1 MPNYTTATIYGWK
14 PTSGSVGT
22 YLVGSGTYATARAN
36 LTSVSSHTDRMRFG
50 QYYDGS
56 YHLNESFVRFDTSS
70 IPDDATITDVKIS
83 FYAFGE
89 TFNDLDIPMELRV
102 YVKDWYATGNALT
115 GTDHVDGADLNTL
128 AKVAHWQIP
137 HAHPE
142 SEHWPTG
149 VYQEFEST
157 TEELANLIAVVT
169 ANKAGFTEFL
179 CAYDWLEN
187 GHIRTGYNYGDVYSS
202 NSATQTQRP
211 RLEITYYIGE
221 DVHQP
226 VECNDAYPVVVG
238 DIEVTATD
246 ANINVLV
253 DPLSELVCSFYD
265 VTIATTTSI
274 SISVDNLYGVPHFP
288 GAHIPSLGERDI
300 DGFLVYIHQGTSDTA
315 PYVFGTEP
323 QKEQIHM
330 LPADVRTHKLYGL
343 PVDKFY
349 HFKVVPYRVV
359 DDDIDPVDGVITSL
373 DLGCQYP
380 NTGYAVDIDNVPHYE
395 GPFKPGVWLEGDVP
409 IDWVG
414 LYGNDEKM
422 GFVENGV
429 WKTYIDHHGYF
440 YLVGTDSAKSLSWYE
455 NKLTLSVGADEGLVL
470 NGGAIRT
477 YNKEHFGDDI
487 PGFWIGTDTD
497 GDYKFY
503 FGGLT
508 KNIEEDPDFESEPN
522 FISWDGNRLRVQGNL
537 AGSSF
542 ETLNK
547 STMITA
553 RDGIKITTTGG
564 GIGTEES
571 LDFYYWD
578 ETTLVGSFYAMD
590 VGLASLGEGE
600 PTKRPLRIH
609 AAEEVD
615 ITSGGHV
622 YLWANG
628 QMYFGSAGLAQGGQG
643 DINFDAARNLVFGF
657 GDQVGDY
664 WGVYHGNDLVLWID
678 SDGHLHFDGTMY
690 ADAFELNT

>member
-1 MPNYTTATIYGWK
+1 MATTATIYGWK

-22 YLVGSGTYATARAN
+22 YLVGSGTYAWSRAN
-36 LTSVSSHTDRMRFG
+36 LTSVSSNTDRMRFG

-56 YHLNESFVRFDTSS
+56 YHLNEAFVRFDTSS
-70 IPDDATITDVKIS
+70 IPDGATVTNVKIS
-83 FYAFGE
+83 FYPFSE

-115 GTDHVDGADLNTL
+115 GTDHVDGANLNTL
-128 AKVAHWQIP
+128 PKVAHWHIP

-142 SEHWPTG
+142 SEHWT
-149 VYQEFEST
+149 VNTYQEFEST
-157 TEELANLIAVVT
+157 TEELANLINAI
-169 ANKAGFTEFL
+169 NKSGFTEFL
-179 CAYDWLEN
+179 CSYDWLEN
-187 GHIRTGYNYGDVYSS
+187 GHVRTGYNYGDVYGS
-202 NSATQTQRP
+202 NNTTQTKRP
-211 RLEITYYIGE
+211 RLEITYSESE
-221 DVHQP
+221 DATQA
-226 VECNDAYPVVVG
+226 VEGNDSYTVVVG

-246 ANINVLV
+246 ANITILV
-253 DPLSELVCSFYD
+253 DLLSESVCSFYD
-265 VTIATTTSI
+265 ITTATTTSI
-274 SISVDNLYGVPHFP
+274 SISVDDFHGVPHFP
-288 GAHIPSLGERDI
+288 GAHTPYLGERDI
-300 DGFLVYIHQGTSDTA
+300 DGFLVYIHQGTSNTS

-323 QKEQIHM
+323 DKEQIHM
-330 LPADVRTHKLYGL
+330 LPADVRDHKLYGL

-409 IDWVG
+409 LDWVG
-414 LYGNDEKM
+414 LYGNDEKL

-429 WKTYIDHHGYF
+429 WKTYMDSQGRF
-440 YLVGTDSAKSLSWYE
+440 YLKGDDSSDSLSWADS
-455 NKLTLSVGADEGLVL
+455 KLTISAGDGEGLIL

-477 YNKEHFGDDI
+477 YNKESFGDDI
-487 PGFWIGTDTD
+487 PGFWIGTDID
-497 GDYKFY
+497 GEYKFY

-508 KNIEEDPDFESEPN
+508 KNTEEDPDFESEPN

-553 RDGIKITTTGG
+553 REGIKITTTGG
-564 GIGTEES
+564 GPGTEES

-578 ETTLVGSFYAMD
+578 AATLVGSFYSMD
-590 VGLASLGEGE
+590 VGLMGQEVGA
-600 PTKRPLRIH
+600 PTRRPLRVH
-609 AAEEVD
+609 ATEELD
-615 ITSGGHV
+615 ITSYGHI
-622 YLWANG
+622 YAWAKG
-628 QMYFGSAGLAQGGQG
+628 QMYFGSAGLADGSYG
-643 DINFDAARNLVFGF
+643 DINFDAARNIVMGF
-657 GDQVGDY
+657 GNQAGDY
-664 WGVYHGNDLVLWID
+664 WGVYKGDALVLWVD
-678 SDGHLHFDGTMY
+678 SDGHLHFHGDVY
-690 ADAFELNT
+690 ADNYYQNP